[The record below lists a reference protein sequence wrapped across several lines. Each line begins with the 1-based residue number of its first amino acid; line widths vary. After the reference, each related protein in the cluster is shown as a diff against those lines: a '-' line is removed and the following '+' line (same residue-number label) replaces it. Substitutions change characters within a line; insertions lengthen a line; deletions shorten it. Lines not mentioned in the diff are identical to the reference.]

1 MRRWRWFLVGIG
13 VLVVVTAVPTVWA
26 RMDAAAYLRSTDTVP
41 SEPVALVFGALVDGN
56 RPSAF
61 LASRLDAAVGLYD
74 RHVVTRVL
82 VSGNNDHHGY
92 DEPDTMRN
100 YLVAHGIPASAI
112 TVDPAGYDTLDS
124 CVRARRV
131 FHVDRA
137 ILVTQA
143 FHVVRAV
150 ALCRANGVTGYGVG
164 IPSWSVGPG
173 ATMWGYLREYFATDK
188 ALWDV
193 VTG

>member
-1 MRRWRWFLVGIG
+1 MRWWRWIVVGLG
-13 VLVVVTAVPTVWA
+13 ALVVVTAVPTVWA
-26 RMDAAAYLRSTDTVP
+26 RFVALPYLRSADTVP
-41 SEPVALVFGALVDGN
+41 AEQVALVFGALVDGD
-56 RPSAF
+56 RPSEF
-61 LASRLDAAVGLYD
+61 LANRLDTAVDLYD
-74 RHVVTRVL
+74 RNVVTRVL
-82 VSGNNDHHGY
+82 VSGNNDRHGY

-112 TVDPAGYDTLDS
+112 TVDPAGYDTLDT

-131 FHVDRA
+131 YHVDRA

-143 FHVVRAV
+143 FHVARAI

-164 IPSWSVGPG
+164 IPSWPVGAG
-173 ATMWGYLREYFATDK
+173 STMWGYLREYFATDK

-193 VTG
+193 VF